1 MNGEK
6 REGSYARKT
15 AETDVSVSWVL
26 DGSGEANV
34 DTGIGFLDHM
44 LAQLAKHGD
53 FDLEVSTKGDLRVD
67 EHHTVE
73 DTAIALGRALD
84 SALGDR
90 KGLSRMGDALV
101 PLDEA
106 LARVSIDLAGRG
118 YAVIDMELS
127 PAGAGGLK
135 GEMVPHFL
143 RSFAHEGRL
152 TLHADVLRGEND
164 HHKIEALF
172 KALAR
177 ALSQACRIDPR
188 RSGSIPST
196 KGIL

>member
-1 MNGEK
+1 MDAGR
-6 REGSYARKT
+6 REGTFTRRT
-15 AETDVSVSWVL
+15 GETDVSVRWVL
-26 DGSGEANV
+26 EGSGEARV
-34 DTGIGFLDHM
+34 STGIGFLDHM
-44 LAQLAKHGD
+44 LAQIARHGD
-53 FDLEVSTKGDLRVD
+53 FDLEVTTTGDLQVD

-84 SALGDR
+84 AALGDR

-106 LARVSIDLAGRG
+106 LARVSVDLAGRG
-118 YAVIDMELS
+118 YAVVQADLS
-127 PAGAGGLK
+127 VGAGGLRA
-135 GEMVPHFL
+135 EMVPHFL
-143 RSFAHEGRL
+143 RAFAQEGRL

-177 ALSQACRIDPR
+177 ALSAACRIDPR
-188 RSGSIPST
+188 RSGSVPST
-196 KGIL
+196 KGVL

>member
-1 MNGEK
+1 MDIGK
-6 REGSYARKT
+6 REGTFTRKT
-15 AETDVSVSWVL
+15 GETDVSVRWVL
-26 DGSGEANV
+26 DGSGEARV
-34 DTGIGFLDHM
+34 STGIGFLDHM
-44 LAQLAKHGD
+44 LAQIARHGD
-53 FDLEVSTKGDLRVD
+53 FDLEVTASGDLQVD

-84 SALGDR
+84 TALGDR

-106 LARVSIDLAGRG
+106 LARVSVDLAGRG
-118 YAVIDMELS
+118 YAVVEADI
-127 PAGAGGLK
+127 PIGAGGLR
-135 GEMVPHFL
+135 GEMVSHFL
-143 RSFAHEGRL
+143 RAFAQEGRL

-177 ALSQACRIDPR
+177 ALSAACRVDPR
-188 RSGSIPST
+188 RSGSVPST
-196 KGIL
+196 KGVL